1 MENLFL
7 SVLDKKRKDLLNKLG
22 FLKDYG
28 FYLAG
33 GTSLAL
39 QIGHRTSLDFDFYT
53 KKEFEPPRL
62 REEFDKR
69 FKKVREIHVAE
80 GTLILDIEGIE
91 LSFFKYPYKL
101 VKPCLKLEDVNL
113 ASVEDIAA
121 MKILA
126 ISQRGKRRDFIGIY
140 FLIQKF
146 GLKKIMELTKEKYSM
161 FNIYVGL
168 QGLSYFKDAD
178 EDLEVDRFRL
188 FEKISWGKI
197 KNYIVKE
204 VSEERFQL

>member
-7 SVLDKKRKDLLNKLG
+7 SVLDKKRKDLLSKLG

-101 VKPCLKLEDVNL
+101 VKPCLKLENVNL
-113 ASVEDIAA
+113 TSVEDIAA
-121 MKILA
+121 MKILT
-126 ISQRGKRRDFIGIY
+126 ISQRGKRRDFIDIY

-204 VSEERFQL
+204 VNEVRFQL

>member
-1 MENLFL
+1 MNNLFL
-7 SVLDKKRKDLLNKLG
+7 SVLDKKRMALFNKLG

-39 QIGHRTSLDFDFYT
+39 QIGHRTSLDFDFYS
-53 KKEFEPPRL
+53 KKEFEPQRL

-69 FKKVREIHVAE
+69 FKKVREIHVAR

-91 LSFFKYPYKL
+91 LSFFEYPYKL
-101 VKPCLKLEDVNL
+101 LKSCSKLEEVNL
-113 ASVEDIAA
+113 ASLEDIAA

-126 ISQRGKRRDFIGIY
+126 VSQRGRRRDFIDIY

-146 GLKKIMELTKEKYSM
+146 GLKKILELTKKKYSM

-178 EDLEVDRFRL
+178 EDLEIERFML
-188 FEKISWGKI
+188 FEKINWRKI
-197 KNYIVKE
+197 KNHIIKE
-204 VSEERFQL
+204 VNEVRSQF

>member
-1 MENLFL
+1 M
-7 SVLDKKRKDLLNKLG
+7 SVLDKKREDLLNKLG
-22 FLKDYG
+22 FLKDSG

-53 KKEFEPPRL
+53 KKEFELPRL

-101 VKPCLKLEDVNL
+101 VKPCSILKDVNL

-126 ISQRGKRRDFIGIY
+126 ISQRGKRRDFIDIY

-146 GLKKIMELTKEKYSM
+146 GLKKIMEFTKEKYSM

-204 VSEERFQL
+204 VNEVRFQL

>member
-62 REEFDKR
+62 REKFDKR

-91 LSFFKYPYKL
+91 LSFFRYPYKL

-126 ISQRGKRRDFIGIY
+126 ISQRGKRRDFIDIY

-188 FEKISWGKI
+188 FEKISWEKI

-204 VSEERFQL
+204 VNEVRFQL

>member
-1 MENLFL
+1 MKNLFL

-126 ISQRGKRRDFIGIY
+126 ISQRGKRRDFIDIY

-204 VSEERFQL
+204 VNEERFQL

>member
-7 SVLDKKRKDLLNKLG
+7 SVLDKKRKDLLSKLG

-126 ISQRGKRRDFIGIY
+126 ISQRGKRRDFIDIY

>member
-126 ISQRGKRRDFIGIY
+126 ISQRGKRRDFIDIY

-197 KNYIVKE
+197 KNYIAKE

>member
-126 ISQRGKRRDFIGIY
+126 ISQRGKRRDFIDIY

-178 EDLEVDRFRL
+178 EDFEVDRFRL

>member
-126 ISQRGKRRDFIGIY
+126 ISQRGKRRDFIDIY

-204 VSEERFQL
+204 VNEVRFQL

>member
-7 SVLDKKRKDLLNKLG
+7 SVLDKKRKGLLNKLG
-22 FLKDYG
+22 FLKEYG

-53 KKEFEPPRL
+53 KKEFEPLRL
-62 REEFDKR
+62 REGFDKR

-126 ISQRGKRRDFIGIY
+126 ISQRGKRRDFIDIY

-204 VSEERFQL
+204 VNEERFQL

>member
-1 MENLFL
+1 MDNLFL
-7 SVLDKKRKDLLNKLG
+7 SVLDKKRNDLFNKLG

-53 KKEFEPPRL
+53 KKKIEPQML
-62 REEFDKR
+62 RGEFDKR

-80 GTLILDIEGIE
+80 GTLVLDIGGIE

-101 VKPCLKLEDVNL
+101 IKPCAKLENVDL
-113 ASVEDIAA
+113 ASLEDIAA
-121 MKILA
+121 MKIIA
-126 ISQRGKRRDFIGIY
+126 ISQRGIRRDFIDIY
-140 FLIQKF
+140 FLIQIF
-146 GLKKIMELTKEKYSM
+146 GLKKIIDLTMKKYSM
-161 FNIYVGL
+161 FNTYVGL

-178 EDLEVDRFRL
+178 EDLEVQRIKL
-188 FEKISWGKI
+188 HKKISWEKI
-197 KNYIVKE
+197 KKYIIKE
-204 VSEERFQL
+204 VNEVRHQL

>member
-7 SVLDKKRKDLLNKLG
+7 SVLDKKREDLLNKLG
-22 FLKDYG
+22 FLKDSG

-91 LSFFKYPYKL
+91 LSFFKYLYKL

-113 ASVEDIAA
+113 ASLEDIAA

-126 ISQRGKRRDFIGIY
+126 ISQRGKRRDFIDIY

-146 GLKKIMELTKEKYSM
+146 GLKKIMELTKKKWV
-161 FNIYVGL
+161 FV
-168 QGLSYFKDAD
+168 
-178 EDLEVDRFRL
+178 
-188 FEKISWGKI
+188 
-197 KNYIVKE
+197 
-204 VSEERFQL
+204 

>member
-1 MENLFL
+1 MNNLFL
-7 SVLDKKRKDLLNKLG
+7 SVLDKKRMALFNKLG

-39 QIGHRTSLDFDFYT
+39 QIGHRTSLDFDFYS
-53 KKEFEPPRL
+53 KKEFEPQRL

-69 FKKVREIHVAE
+69 FKKVREIHVAR

-91 LSFFKYPYKL
+91 LSFFEYPYKL
-101 VKPCLKLEDVNL
+101 LKSCSKLEEVNL
-113 ASVEDIAA
+113 ASLEDIAA

-126 ISQRGKRRDFIGIY
+126 VSQRGRRRDFIDIY
-140 FLIQKF
+140 FLIQNF
-146 GLKKIMELTKEKYSM
+146 GLKKILELTKKKYSM

-178 EDLEVDRFRL
+178 EDLEIERFML
-188 FEKISWGKI
+188 FEKINWRKI
-197 KNYIVKE
+197 KNHIIKE
-204 VSEERFQL
+204 VNEVRSQF

>member
-7 SVLDKKRKDLLNKLG
+7 SVLDKKREDLLNKLG
-22 FLKDYG
+22 FLKDSG

-91 LSFFKYPYKL
+91 LSFFKYLYKL

-113 ASVEDIAA
+113 ASLEDIAA

-126 ISQRGKRRDFIGIY
+126 ISQRGKRRDFIDIY

-204 VSEERFQL
+204 VNEVRFQL

>member
-1 MENLFL
+1 MDNLFL
-7 SVLDKKRKDLLNKLG
+7 SVLDKKRNDLFNKLG

-53 KKEFEPPRL
+53 KKEFEPQSL

-69 FKKVREIHVAE
+69 FKKVREIHVAG
-80 GTLILDIEGIE
+80 GTLVLDIGGIE

-101 VKPCLKLEDVNL
+101 VKPCAKLENVDL
-113 ASVEDIAA
+113 ASLEDIAA
-121 MKILA
+121 MKIIA
-126 ISQRGKRRDFIGIY
+126 ISQRGRRRDFIDIY
-140 FLIQKF
+140 FLIQIF
-146 GLKKIMELTKEKYSM
+146 GLKKIIELTTKKYSM
-161 FNIYVGL
+161 FNNYVGL

-178 EDLEVDRFRL
+178 GDLEVQRIKL
-188 FEKISWGKI
+188 LKKISWERI
-197 KNYIVKE
+197 KKHIIKE
-204 VSEERFQL
+204 VNGVRHQL